1 MDSRAKTLIEQ
12 GDRLFQQRLGLV
24 SLWQEVADNFYPE
37 RADFTYKRSLGDD
50 FAAHLT
56 TSYPILARR
65 ELGNSLSAMLRP
77 KEEPWFHARTDR
89 DEDED
94 DAEREFLEWL
104 TGMMRRAMY
113 DPVTQFT
120 RATKEGDHDFAAFGQ
135 CVISAELDRS
145 NMAML
150 YRNWHLRD
158 VAWRDNYAG
167 VIDCIHRKW
176 KPTAADLMRVFGEKS
191 VHPKVRELANDHD
204 GKRKYDEVECR
215 HIVIASDEY
224 EGDRRFPFRSVYID
238 VKNEHVMQDVGAWTP
253 IYVIPRWQTVSGSQY
268 AFSPATVAALPDARL
283 LQQMTLTLLE
293 AGEKASNPPM
303 IATQEMVKT
312 DLQMFAGGVTWVDA
326 EYDERL
332 GEVLRPVNQDYSGV
346 QYGLEMNDR
355 VGALIKEAFFLNQIA
370 PLPAMGADMTAFEV
384 GQRIQDYIRK
394 ALPLFEPIEQE
405 YNGALCDRTLSL
417 LIRNNAV
424 PLDIIPDSLK
434 GQDIRFR
441 FESPLHEIAERK
453 KGNLLL
459 EARALALTA
468 AELDP
473 TSTAILNAPAALRD
487 ALKGIG
493 TPAKWMNSEEAVA
506 EAQEA
511 AAAQEE
517 AAAALEG
524 AKVAS
529 EAAANLGKAT
539 QAFEPVI

>member
-1 MDSRAKTLIEQ
+1 MDSRAKTLIEM
-12 GDRLFQQRLGLV
+12 GERLFQARLPLV

-37 RADFTYKRSLGDD
+37 RADFTYRRSLGDD

-104 TGMMRRAMY
+104 TGTMRRAMY

-135 CVISAELDRS
+135 CVISVELDRS
-145 NMAML
+145 KMALL

-176 KPTAADLMRVFGEKS
+176 KPTAMDLVRLFGKN
-191 VHPKVRELANDHD
+191 VHTKVKELAESHD
-204 GKRKYDEVECR
+204 GKNKYDEVECR
-215 HIVIASDEY
+215 HIVIASEDY
-224 EGDRRFPFRSVYID
+224 DGDKRFPFRSVYID
-238 VKNEHVMQDVGAWTP
+238 VKNEHVMEDVGAWTP
-253 IYVIPRWQTVSGSQY
+253 IYVIPRWATVSGSQY
-268 AFSPATVAALPDARL
+268 AHSPATWAALPDARL
-283 LQQMTLTLLE
+283 LQAMTLTLLE
-293 AGEKASNPPM
+293 AGEKAANPPM
-303 IATQEMVKT
+303 IATHEVVRT
-312 DLQMFAGGVTWVDA
+312 DIQMFAGGTTWVDA
-326 EYDERL
+326 EYDEKL
-332 GEVLRPVNQDYSGV
+332 GEALRPVNQDYSGV

-355 VGALIKEAFFLNQIA
+355 VGAMIKEAFFLNQIA
-370 PLPAMGADMTAFEV
+370 PLPTTGEMTAFEV

-417 LIRNNAV
+417 LLRNGAV
-424 PLDIIPDSLK
+424 PLEIIPDSLK

-459 EARALALTA
+459 EARALTLTA
-468 AELDP
+468 AEINP

-493 TPAKWMNSEEAVA
+493 APAKWMNSEEAVA
-506 EAQEA
+506 EAQEE
-511 AAAQEE
+511 AAAQEQ
-517 AAAALEG
+517 AASMLES

-539 QAFEPVI
+539 QAFEPAV